1 MADINNYPN
10 PLDNFRS
17 YSYHFILTLAN
28 TTEAHRKLLEKDGFM
43 SAVNGVKLGERLKLG
58 DEQAYLLVDTRR
70 FSQFSITGLETTQV
84 YGTGSVANPSI
95 PASMMK
101 MRLIDTTGLTFFNFL
116 HDTMK
121 NKIQSTRSSA
131 FFMLAIVFTGHDDSN
146 PSITKTIST
155 CFIPLLL
162 SNMAFE
168 FSSSG
173 STYDLEFIEIDGNPG
188 AAVPQMI
195 DLGDIQAVTT
205 ELTKTNTVGGMV
217 QALEN
222 RLNMNSTRFFQ
233 KYSNEANARQGQ
245 KTADDLAGKLVQ
257 YMLTVPKDWAN
268 FQINTAGKSKNV
280 EQVFVTKT
288 KEQDDKTKAALAANV
303 QSAQASGDTAKVN
316 AAIKARDSFT
326 SFNYSMSVQDAITH
340 ILESSKDYLALGS
353 MANREE
359 GKAQVHKTILTLSSD
374 VATYLMHFDVYPYSA
389 QKVDANTQKDIVQT
403 STNTNNR
410 LPDGQVKNLLKY
422 DYIFSG
428 RNSHVLDFKI
438 EFNPHAAAPMLD
450 MDLNMGQNR
459 LADNGAAGQKERK
472 VDAAASNGKAKTSE
486 YNPLMRPG
494 EPVFIP
500 AKTRDQQNGF
510 TSMNTEESADGTQM
524 IKAKQEHT
532 NTLAVLHF
540 LGSMNATMTIRG
552 NPNLLKKYCDTNTRG
567 GMPPHTLNMK
577 AADLKALSS
586 SQLVETADDFFRN
599 TISAKLSSGKEIYRT
614 KFLDART
621 ESKVVGTDPILH
633 GNDIAVSPM
642 FAKINIFAPNV
653 DFLGNPMRGE
663 SLYTNKFFYDGVYMV
678 MFITHSF
685 ENGSFKQT
693 LTLIPHD
700 IDGSFSEATA
710 PNSTK
715 QTGKTA

>member
-1 MADINNYPN
+1 MSQNNYPN

-70 FSQFSITGLETTQV
+70 YSQFSITGLETTQV
-84 YGTGSVANPSI
+84 YGTGTASNPSI

-101 MRLIDTTGLTFFNFL
+101 MKLIDTTGLTFFNFL

-131 FFMLAIVFTGHDDSN
+131 FFMLGIVFTGHNDDN
-146 PSITKTIST
+146 PSITQTIST

-188 AAVPQMI
+188 SAIPQMV

-205 ELTKTNTVGGMV
+205 EVTKTNTVGGMI

-222 RLNMNSTRFFQ
+222 RLNLNSARFFQ
-233 KYSNEANARQGQ
+233 KYSNAANAAQGQ
-245 KTADDLAGKLVQ
+245 QTSDDLAGKLVQ
-257 YMLTVPKDWAN
+257 YMLTVPKEWSN
-268 FQINTAGKSKNV
+268 FQLNTAGKSKNV
-280 EQVFVTKT
+280 EQVFIAKT
-288 KEQDDKTKAALAANV
+288 KEQDAKTKAALAQNV
-303 QSAQASGDTAKVN
+303 KDAQAEGDKEKVN

-326 SFNYSMSVQDAITH
+326 SFGYTMSVQDAITH

-353 MANREE
+353 TANRTE
-359 GKAQVHKTILTLSSD
+359 GKAQVHKTVLTLSSD
-374 VATYLMHFDVYPYSA
+374 VSTYLMHFDVYPYSA
-389 QKVDANTQKDIVQT
+389 QKVDASTVKKDIIQT

-410 LPDGQVKNLLKY
+410 LPDGQIKNLLKY
-422 DYIFSG
+422 DYVFSG

-438 EFNPHAAAPMLD
+438 EFSPHAAASALD
-450 MDLNMGQNR
+450 IDLNMGQNR
-459 LADNGAAGQKERK
+459 LADNGAAGQKEKK
-472 VDAAASNGKAKTSE
+472 VDAASSAGKAKTTE

-577 AADLKALSS
+577 TTELKTLSN
-586 SQLVETADDFFRN
+586 SQLPETVDDFFKN
-599 TISAKLSSGKEIYRT
+599 TISNKINSGKELYRT
-614 KFLDART
+614 KFLDVRT
-621 ESKVVGTDPILH
+621 KSEVAGTDPILH
-633 GNDIAVSPM
+633 GNDIAISPM
-642 FAKINIFAPNV
+642 FAKVNIYAPNV
-653 DFLGNPMRGE
+653 DFLGNPLAGQ

-678 MFITHSF
+678 LFITHTF

-693 LTLIPHD
+693 LTLMPHD

-715 QTGKTA
+715 PGKTV

>member
-1 MADINNYPN
+1 
-10 PLDNFRS
+10 
-17 YSYHFILTLAN
+17 
-28 TTEAHRKLLEKDGFM
+28 M

-70 FSQFSITGLETTQV
+70 YSQFSITGLETTQV
-84 YGTGSVANPSI
+84 YGTGTADNPSI

-121 NKIQSTRSSA
+121 NRIQSTRSSA

-168 FSSSG
+168 FNSSG

-188 AAVPQMI
+188 AAIPQMI

-205 ELTKTNTVGGMV
+205 EVTKTNTVGGMI

-222 RLNMNSTRFFQ
+222 RLNLNSARFFQ

-245 KTADDLAGKLVQ
+245 QSSDNLAGKLVQ
-257 YMLTVPKDWAN
+257 YMLTVPKEWAN

-280 EQVFVTKT
+280 EQVFIAKT
-288 KEQDDKTKAALAANV
+288 KEQDDKTKAALAQNV
-303 QSAQASGDTAKVN
+303 KDAQSSGDAEKVS

-326 SFNYSMSVQDAITH
+326 SFSYTMSVQDAITH
-340 ILESSKDYLALGS
+340 ILESSKEYLALAS
-353 MANREE
+353 TANRVE
-359 GKAQVHKTILTLSSD
+359 GKAQVHKSILTISSD
-374 VATYLMHFDVYPYSA
+374 VSTYLMHFDVYPYSA
-389 QKVDANTQKDIVQT
+389 PKIETDAKKDIIQT

-410 LPDGQVKNLLKY
+410 LPDGQIKNLLKY

-428 RNSHVLDFKI
+428 KNSHVLDFKI
-438 EFNPHAAAPMLD
+438 EFSPHAAAPALD
-450 MDLNMGQNR
+450 IDLNLGQNR
-459 LADNGAAGQKERK
+459 LADNSSAGQKERK
-472 VDAAASNGKAKTSE
+472 VDQASSAGKIKTTE

-494 EPVFIP
+494 EPVFVP

-510 TSMNTEESADGTQM
+510 TSLNTEESADGTQM

-532 NTLAVLHF
+532 NTLAILHF

-567 GMPPHTLNMK
+567 GVPPHTLNMK
-577 AADLKALSS
+577 ATDLKVLSN
-586 SQLVETADDFFRN
+586 SQLPETVDDFFRN
-599 TISAKLSSGKEIYRT
+599 TISTKLNSGKELYRT
-614 KFLDART
+614 KFLDVRT
-621 ESKVVGTDPILH
+621 ESKVTGTDPILH

-653 DFLGNPMRGE
+653 DFLGNPMHGE
-663 SLYTNKFFYDGVYMV
+663 SLYTNKFFYDGIYMV
-678 MFITHSF
+678 MFITHTF

-693 LTLIPHD
+693 LTMIPHD

-715 QTGKTA
+715 PGKTV